1 MLLSVVIWATLVS
14 AAPSSRT
21 VVSPVATRL
30 IVTSTGDSGAGS
42 LRQAIGDASSGD
54 TISFSVTGIIT
65 LTSGELVL
73 DKDLIIEGPGSG
85 DLTISGNNV
94 SRVFNVTS
102 DQVAVAVSA
111 LRILHGNVM
120 AEGGGVLNSGTLIL
134 TNITITNSTAFY
146 SSGGILNSGRLTIE
160 NSTISNN
167 TTLDAAGG
175 GGGIW
180 NSGAVMI
187 KNSTISNNAAGGRG
201 GGIYNSTGTLAITN
215 STVRRNVAGASGGIH
230 NSSGTLTVTRSTI
243 SDNAIFS
250 FGATGGILNSGTLT
264 LTNSTVS
271 NNTATQ
277 GGGIYNVSPGTVTLT
292 NTTVRDNVASTGGGI
307 FNAASL
313 TLTNSIIA
321 GNGSPMGP
329 DCVGPITSMGHNLI
343 GNTSGCNLTPGTGD
357 LVNVDPLVGPLQNNG
372 GATFT
377 GTQLDWEH
385 FRLQSHPR
393 YW

>member
-102 DQVAVAVSA
+102 DQVAVTVSA

-201 GGIYNSTGTLAITN
+201 GGIYNSTGTLNITNGAIRSNTAGGGGGGVYNDTGTLAITN

-264 LTNSTVS
+264 LNPNPPKDTDGRREDSGRGWVREL
-271 NNTATQ
+271 Q
-277 GGGIYNVSPGTVTLT
+277 GRWPGVL
-292 NTTVRDNVASTGGGI
+292 G
-307 FNAASL
+307 
-313 TLTNSIIA
+313 
-321 GNGSPMGP
+321 
-329 DCVGPITSMGHNLI
+329 
-343 GNTSGCNLTPGTGD
+343 
-357 LVNVDPLVGPLQNNG
+357 
-372 GATFT
+372 
-377 GTQLDWEH
+377 
-385 FRLQSHPR
+385 
-393 YW
+393 